1 MGNFSKARQ
10 SEDSSRKGVQTVEI
24 DQAAIIGQE
33 VYLPLTGCDPQQ
45 GGHRVVFSCSNRA
58 VITLARQ

>member
-24 DQAAIIGQE
+24 DQAAIIEQD

-45 GGHRVVFSCSNRA
+45 GGHRVVFS
-58 VITLARQ
+58 